1 MVTYAPDEEGGGPMQ
16 RTAFGFLD
24 PRNGRRAPEVFDDTE
39 IQAST
44 RVLGT
49 HEIVVEYGVCHR
61 FAPDAVSVS
70 GHFISMNVD
79 PHPLGMDTK
88 DGSSFQHR
96 TLVPRS
102 FFVQPAGEPMKVRTV
117 LPVTFCAIELPATWT
132 TAVLGRP
139 LEIRPDRGLVDQP
152 LAALMDAMSHELVN
166 GCGTGPMYLD
176 ALATAFA
183 VRLARIH
190 DNQDAT
196 EHERALDPVRLRR
209 ITDHIEATLAER
221 ITVHDLAQLAGVSVA
236 HFAREFKR
244 LMGVPP
250 HTFVMQRRVARA
262 RQLLAAGTPIAMVA
276 TRAGFTDQS
285 HLTRVFRRELGTTP
299 GKLRSRRSGT

>member
-1 MVTYAPDEEGGGPMQ
+1 MQ

-39 IQAST
+39 IRAST
-44 RVLGT
+44 RPLGR
-49 HEIVVEYGVCHR
+49 HEIVVEHGVCHR
-61 FAPDAVSVS
+61 FDPEAISVS
-70 GHFISMNVD
+70 GHFLSMNID
-79 PHPLGMDTK
+79 PDPLGMDTK
-88 DGSSFQHR
+88 VGTSFQRR

-102 FFVQPAGEPMKVRTV
+102 FFVQPAGAPMTVRTV
-117 LPVTFCAIELPATWT
+117 RPVTFCAIELPTAWT

-139 LEIRPDRGLVDQP
+139 LEIQPDRGLVDEP
-152 LAALMDAMSHELVN
+152 LAALMDAMRHEIVS
-166 GCGTGPMYLD
+166 GCSTGPMYLD

-190 DNQDAT
+190 ANHDAT
-196 EHERALDPVRLRR
+196 EDERALDQAGLRC

-221 ITVHDLAQLAGVSVA
+221 ITVHELAQLAGVSVA

-244 LMGVPP
+244 LVGVPP

-299 GKLRSRRSGT
+299 GKLRTRASGA